1 MFDICLKIENLA
13 LQRGERLL
21 VRNLSFELNAGD
33 AIELRGANGTGKT
46 TLLRAIAGLHTQKFG
61 EIILSGND
69 DFENKDYLMF
79 IGHSDAIKSN
89 ETIKHQLRFWA
100 DFFGANQDIIDKSVA
115 RLNIERILPLMG
127 ANLSAGQ
134 RRRVAIV
141 RLLIAGRPLWLLDEP
156 FAPLDNLGRKILGEI
171 LDEHRN
177 SGGMIIAAVHDAPLG
192 RKMNLLDLKE
202 FAPKNVSAEL

>member
-61 EIILSGND
+61 KIILSGND

-79 IGHSDAIKSN
+79 LGHSDAIKSN
-89 ETIKHQLRFWA
+89 ETIKHQLKFWA
-100 DFFGANQDIIDKSVA
+100 DFFGATQDIIDKSVA

-202 FAPKNVSAEL
+202 FAPKNVSAVL

>member
-1 MFDICLKIENLA
+1 MFDICLKVENLA

-79 IGHSDAIKSN
+79 LGHSDAIKSN
-89 ETIKHQLRFWA
+89 ETIKHQLKFWA
-100 DFFGANQDIIDKSVA
+100 DFFGASQDIIDKSVA